1 MNPTA
6 LASIL
11 VNIIAPIVLVAAV
24 GYILGRAFDLDARS
38 LSRLT
43 LYFFTPALTFASAYR
58 SELGQEFFA
67 IAAFAF
73 LITLLMGIVTLAMI
87 LLRGYDRNKASAF
100 ALSVLF
106 VNAGN
111 YGLPLI
117 LFAFGQEALALAV
130 IFFTASTV
138 LIQTLAVFIAA
149 RGTASATAAVTNVF
163 KMPLVYAVVLGLVFN
178 EIGFTVPDP
187 IMKSV
192 DLVAGAAVPVM
203 IAILGIEL
211 SRATLQQDRFDIS
224 LAAVAKLVITP
235 LLAFGL
241 AAWMGMSGIPRAVC
255 ILEASMP
262 TAVMSSI
269 LAVEFKSRPEFV
281 TGTVLVTTLG
291 SIVSLTLLLGI
302 LR

>member
-1 MNPTA
+1 MDPSA

-11 VNIIAPIVLVAAV
+11 INIIAPIVLVAAV
-24 GYILGRAFDLDARS
+24 GFILGRAFDLDARP

-58 SELGQEFFA
+58 SKLGQEFFA

-73 LITLLMGIVTLAMI
+73 LITALMGVVTIVMI
-87 LLRGYDRNKASAF
+87 VLLRYDRAKASAF

-149 RGTASATAAVTNVF
+149 RGSASALTALTNVF
-163 KMPLVYAVVLGLVFN
+163 KMPLVYAVILGLVLN
-178 EIGFTVPDP
+178 EMTVTVPEP

-192 DLVAGAAVPVM
+192 DLAANAAVPVM

-235 LLAFGL
+235 VLAFAL
-241 AAWMGMSGIPRAVC
+241 AAWMGLTGVTRAVC
-255 ILEASMP
+255 VIEASMP
-262 TAVMSSI
+262 TAVMASI
-269 LAVEFKSRPEFV
+269 LAVEFRSRPEFV
-281 TGTVLVTTLG
+281 TGAVLVSTLG
-291 SIVSLTLLLGI
+291 SIVSLTVLLGI